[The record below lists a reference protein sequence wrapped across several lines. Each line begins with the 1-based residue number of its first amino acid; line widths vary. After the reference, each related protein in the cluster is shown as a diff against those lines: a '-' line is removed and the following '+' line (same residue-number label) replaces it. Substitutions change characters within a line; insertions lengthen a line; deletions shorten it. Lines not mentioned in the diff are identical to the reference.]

1 MEQFISWKE
10 KEGLNNYVYFSKL
23 YKESTSDNFKNTL
36 FVNMTVKTEL
46 TERNM
51 NQQEKVIKFISMGK
65 SRQVCFVLQGYLL
78 NKFYQKKKK
87 KKTVNVEYIFTHSH
101 KVSIANTKF
110 QPIPPTIKKDI
121 KK

>member
-65 SRQVCFVLQGYLL
+65 SRQVCFVLQGYL
-78 NKFYQKKKK
+78 
-87 KKTVNVEYIFTHSH
+87 
-101 KVSIANTKF
+101 
-110 QPIPPTIKKDI
+110 
-121 KK
+121 